1 MVFHSQT
8 NGQTKQ
14 MNQELEQYLQIF
26 VDYIQEDWPEQLVL
40 VEFAVNNKIHSA
52 TNISLFIVNY
62 KRELRM
68 GVDIRRNGKME
79 KLMEFA
85 ERMKRVQEEVV
96 TELKKAQKEMKQQA
110 DKRRKEAEVW
120 KVGDKVMVSTK
131 DLVFKEWLVKKLVD
145 YYVGLYIIDEVVSTN
160 TVKLQLPTSIR
171 IHLVVNVSWVVQ
183 YKEQVG
189 GQKVKEVKPVEV
201 EGVKEQ
207 EVEKI
212 LNKRKVR
219 EVVKYLV

>member
-85 ERMKRVQEEVV
+85 ERMKRVQEEAV
-96 TELKKAQKEMKQQA
+96 TELKKVQKEMKQQA

-145 YYVGLYIIDEVVSTN
+145 YYVGPYIIDEVVSTN